1 MRLNGFSQHASSDPL
16 NCKVESL
23 VIPVLVVTS
32 PVSSNH
38 QSHRILGAGL
48 AVGLEGGDREEC
60 MAQDPAQHSHLLPR
74 DFPSRLARAREE
86 RARFVSL
93 ALSSPSTFPWK
104 LPVPRPKPPFL
115 SRAPRAVQPC
125 TPASAATAALSSRGC
140 LGRARKPGT

>member
-32 PVSSNH
+32 PASSNH

-93 ALSSPSTFPWK
+93 ALSSWFLPTQFQNSQLHLQYHIYTQYLCATMLPSMMT
-104 LPVPRPKPPFL
+104 LD
-115 SRAPRAVQPC
+115 
-125 TPASAATAALSSRGC
+125 
-140 LGRARKPGT
+140 

>member
-1 MRLNGFSQHASSDPL
+1 MRLSGFSQYVSFRSPKLQGRA
-16 NCKVESL
+16 L
-23 VIPVLVVTS
+23 VIPVLLVTS
-32 PVSSNH
+32 PGSSNH
-38 QSHRILGAGL
+38 RSHRILGARL

-60 MAQDPAQHSHLLPR
+60 MAQDPAQHNHLLPR

-93 ALSSPSTFPWK
+93 LSSPSTFSWK

-115 SRAPRAVQPC
+115 SRAPLAVQPC